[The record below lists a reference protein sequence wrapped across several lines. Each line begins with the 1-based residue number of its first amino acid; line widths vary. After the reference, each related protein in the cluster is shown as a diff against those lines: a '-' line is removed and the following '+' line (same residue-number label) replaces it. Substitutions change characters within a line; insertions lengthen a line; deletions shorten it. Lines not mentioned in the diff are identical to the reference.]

1 MGEIHVNIYSTLDG
15 VIESNGGPDED
26 SPSGFEYGGWQT
38 PFWDEQ
44 SGHQVTA
51 DVKESDALLLGR
63 RTYEIFRKAWP
74 SATDEIG
81 QVLNTVPKYVVSRGD
96 PELSWSDTTHLRD
109 ATEVAAVR
117 EKHRVVHTW
126 GSSVLFQDL
135 LRLRLVDRL
144 NLWVYPVVL
153 GQGQKLFGNTTPP
166 TNFRLLEPAKS
177 FPAGAVLIRYGLAE
191 GKPTG
196 QPMRRAQQ

>member
-26 SPSGFEYGGWQT
+26 STSGFEYGGWQT

-63 RTYEIFRKAWP
+63 RTYDIFRKAWP

-81 QVLNTVPKYVVSRGD
+81 QVLNTVPKYVVSRSD
-96 PELSWSDTTHLRD
+96 PELSWSGTTHLRD

-135 LRLRLVDRL
+135 LGCAWSTGSTCGSTRSCSARGR
-144 NLWVYPVVL
+144 NCSATQPRR
-153 GQGQKLFGNTTPP
+153 P
-166 TNFRLLEPAKS
+166 TSDCSSRPSRFLPAP
-177 FPAGAVLIRYGLAE
+177 F
-191 GKPTG
+191 
-196 QPMRRAQQ
+196 